1 MQHTQILNGYY
12 FYENQVLLVLNV
24 QQLPMYLQD
33 VIYIKEKPL
42 INYT

>member
-24 QQLPMYLQD
+24 QQLLMYLQD